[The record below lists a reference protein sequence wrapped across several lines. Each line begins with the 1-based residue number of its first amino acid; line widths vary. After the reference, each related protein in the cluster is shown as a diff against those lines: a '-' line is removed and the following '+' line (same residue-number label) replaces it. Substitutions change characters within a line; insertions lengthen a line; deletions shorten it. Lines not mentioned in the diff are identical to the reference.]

1 MDSCSLFLLLST
13 FFGGYDLYIIAII
26 SPWEPERAAEARRA
40 VVASIDKRS
49 LGQCTLGITSC
60 PVPRNYTDYH
70 FSILTGAET
79 QSRYQKNAFFLC
91 LTHRIRQVLK
101 ALLEC
106 NASKD
111 GNFYFL
117 SLYMSI
123 CFHVMMIYKSPLPNL
138 GSRLGR

>member
-1 MDSCSLFLLLST
+1 MWSKLQISSKYVTPNISMPSIEFRSLIELKRFPKSAFVCSFVHI
-13 FFGGYDLYIIAII
+13 Y
-26 SPWEPERAAEARRA
+26 
-40 VVASIDKRS
+40 KRS

-91 LTHRIRQVLK
+91 LIHRIRQFLK
-101 ALLEC
+101 ALFEC